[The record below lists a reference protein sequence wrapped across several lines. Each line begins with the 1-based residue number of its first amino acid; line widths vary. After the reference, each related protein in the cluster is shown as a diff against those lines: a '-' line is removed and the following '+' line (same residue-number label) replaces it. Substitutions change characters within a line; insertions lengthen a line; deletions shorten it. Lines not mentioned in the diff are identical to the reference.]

1 MNTTF
6 KRILRTLL
14 IFILLLIISAFF
26 LPSKVK
32 VERKKIIN
40 TRAEKIY
47 EYVIDLKKWKYWSPW
62 HQLDTTQ
69 YNNPANYSK
78 NTIGKGAKYCWNSQ
92 IKDVGKGC
100 LSIIK
105 ISPNNYIETLLEFDG
120 MNPSVGRWNFIEID
134 SNSTEVTWSMETDL
148 GYNPIARYF
157 GLFFDKM
164 IGDDFE
170 KGLDNLNTIANAK
183 K

>member
-1 MNTTF
+1 
-6 KRILRTLL
+6 
-14 IFILLLIISAFF
+14 
-26 LPSKVK
+26 
-32 VERKKIIN
+32 
-40 TRAEKIY
+40 
-47 EYVIDLKKWKYWSPW
+47 
-62 HQLDTTQ
+62 
-69 YNNPANYSK
+69 
-78 NTIGKGAKYCWNSQ
+78 
-92 IKDVGKGC
+92 
-100 LSIIK
+100 
-105 ISPNNYIETLLEFDG
+105 